1 MSFFRKP
8 DFKEIIGCLSSSSE
22 EVIVDSLFFVRP
34 GVEQGPSFI
43 VEGQFDGIDPRQ
55 LLVGVAS
62 KTNLYR
68 DKLTALNAYVAE
80 SLRRLPE
87 ETKSWKIDRG
97 NSIFSFYARY
107 FPKEEMSVEQM
118 TALPFYADGVP
129 GKLPRNIDIVSWDPW
144 MNSPCSQ
151 LSYDI
156 ALDDVPDLSR
166 DERFRIEDAFLY
178 VNSQGSI
185 SFNSNLSGDLQVNE
199 KDNIITE
206 SREAGARDGY
216 YETSRIFNLWLEK
229 ESDGNES
236 SREVLRKELHLVF
249 PTVRIS
255 YFLDSEAS
263 GKPSAIIRVFKFDDE
278 HLLVVFQFCPK
289 LVKLQ
294 TDDSIKA
301 ETPKKKSFLDK
312 LFKR

>member
-1 MSFFRKP
+1 
-8 DFKEIIGCLSSSSE
+8 
-22 EVIVDSLFFVRP
+22 
-34 GVEQGPSFI
+34 
-43 VEGQFDGIDPRQ
+43 
-55 LLVGVAS
+55 
-62 KTNLYR
+62 
-68 DKLTALNAYVAE
+68 
-80 SLRRLPE
+80 
-87 ETKSWKIDRG
+87 
-97 NSIFSFYARY
+97 
-107 FPKEEMSVEQM
+107 
-118 TALPFYADGVP
+118 
-129 GKLPRNIDIVSWDPW
+129 

-151 LSYDI
+151 LSYDV

-185 SFNSNLSGDLQVNE
+185 SFNSNLSGDLLVNE

-229 ESDGNES
+229 ESDGNELS
-236 SREVLRKELHLVF
+236 IEVLRKELHLVF

-301 ETPKKKSFLDK
+301 ETPKKKSFWDK

>member
-1 MSFFRKP
+1 
-8 DFKEIIGCLSSSSE
+8 
-22 EVIVDSLFFVRP
+22 
-34 GVEQGPSFI
+34 
-43 VEGQFDGIDPRQ
+43 
-55 LLVGVAS
+55 
-62 KTNLYR
+62 
-68 DKLTALNAYVAE
+68 
-80 SLRRLPE
+80 
-87 ETKSWKIDRG
+87 
-97 NSIFSFYARY
+97 
-107 FPKEEMSVEQM
+107 
-118 TALPFYADGVP
+118 
-129 GKLPRNIDIVSWDPW
+129 

-151 LSYDI
+151 LSYDV

-185 SFNSNLSGDLQVNE
+185 SFNSNLSGDLLVNE
-199 KDNIITE
+199 KENIITE

-229 ESDGNES
+229 ESDGNELS
-236 SREVLRKELHLVF
+236 IEVLRKELHLVF

-294 TDDSIKA
+294 TSTDSSVSKV
-301 ETPKKKSFLDK
+301 ERKPFWKK
-312 LFKR
+312 LFKV